1 MRAPTP
7 PSAETDAA
15 VEVAITFLRSCAAN
29 NWFDAAPAGISFFRP
44 KHKRAK
50 LDAMYEKNF
59 TKLFGMARKGDVE
72 VDHYLRQE
80 LSEET
85 DLSPAKREARRW
97 LLLSSRPTSGTAAVV
112 EKKVANQDRDF
123 IIAQAVLHATAAT
136 GLPATRGTRPP
147 PTAAYR
153 APAWWQRRCGGWRL
167 PRMTRANHQPDMASH
182 HAKREPAKSD
192 MKTIAHP
199 AEGPSRNNQIAI

>member
-29 NWFDAAPAGISFFRP
+29 NWFDAAPAGISFFLP

-85 DLSPAKREARRW
+85 DLSPAKREALRW
-97 LLLSSRPTSGTAAVV
+97 LLLSPATRHRGRGR
-112 EKKVANQDRDF
+112 EKVANHDRDF
-123 IIAQAVLHATAAT
+123 IVSQAVLHVTATT
-136 GLPATRGTRPP
+136 GLPATRNAGTVD
-147 PTAAYR
+147 TLSGASVVVEAL
-153 APAWWQRRCGGWRL
+153 RRSGL
-167 PRMTRANHQPDMASH
+167 PRMSERTVNRIWLA
-182 HAKREPAKSD
+182 HAKREREED
-192 MKTIAHP
+192 MKTVLILPKAVP
-199 AEGPSRNNQIAI
+199 